1 MINERIEK
9 VALETIEKEFSPVI
23 GYQSI
28 KKELIKICD
37 IMQNIDFYSKL
48 GVSVP
53 NGLLLSGEPGLGKT
67 LMANCFIKAS
77 GRRAFVCRKDKPDGD
92 FVNYIK
98 SIFDEAIRNSPSI
111 VFLDDM
117 DKFANGDSHHRNS
130 EEFVTIQSC
139 IDDAKNK
146 DVFVLATI
154 NDEDNL
160 PGSLLRA
167 GRFDNRITVVAPKGE
182 DAEKI
187 VEYYI
192 KKKKFVSDVDVKT
205 ITRLLNYASCA
216 ELETVINEAG
226 VNAGFNRKEKIEM
239 DDIVKA
245 CLRIIHKAPEK
256 ENAHSPEVL
265 EAVAY
270 HEAGHAVIAEVLEP
284 GSVNFVSVRSH
295 DGNTGGFTNI
305 YQPEEYWIKKQYME
319 NRVTV
324 ILGGKAA
331 TETVFGETDVGVNSD
346 LRRAFDIVERFA
358 DDYCSNSFDRW
369 VPNSRECSNGVVERR
384 DMQLAFEME
393 NFYHKAKKIL
403 VDNRE
408 FLDKL
413 ATALMNKDILTS
425 VEIQA
430 IKATCKMVA

>member
-1 MINERIEK
+1 MNEQIKLCE
-9 VALETIEKEFSPVI
+9 IEKEFEQVI

-28 KKELIKICD
+28 KKEMLTICD
-37 IMQNIDFYSKL
+37 IMQNSEFYSKL

-53 NGLLLSGEPGLGKT
+53 NGLLLSGDPGLGKT

-77 GRRAFVCRKDKPDGD
+77 GRKAFTCRKDKPDGD
-92 FVNYIK
+92 FVNHIK
-98 SIFDEAIRNSPSI
+98 STFDEAVKNAPSI
-111 VFLDDM
+111 VFLDDL
-117 DKFANGDSHHRNS
+117 DKYSNGDEYHKNS
-130 EEFVTIQSC
+130 EEFVTVQSC
-139 IDDAKNK
+139 IDDAKGKN
-146 DVFVLATI
+146 VFVLATI
-154 NDEDNL
+154 NDEDAIPN
-160 PGSLLRA
+160 SLLRA
-167 GRFDNRITVVAPKGE
+167 GRFDNRIEVKSPKGE

-187 VEYYI
+187 VEHYI
-192 KKKKFVSDVDVKT
+192 KKKNFVSDVDVKT
-205 ITRLLNYASCA
+205 ITKLLNSASCA
-216 ELETVINEAG
+216 ELECVINQAG
-226 VNAGFNRKEKIEM
+226 VYAGFNRKDKIEM

-265 EAVAY
+265 KYVAY

-295 DGNTGGFTNI
+295 GGNTGGFTNY
-305 YQPEEYWIKKQYME
+305 YQPDEYWIKKQYME

-331 TETVFGETDVGVNSD
+331 TETVFGETDVGSNSD
-346 LRRAFDIVERFA
+346 LHRAFDIVERFV
-358 DDYCSNSFDRW
+358 DDYCSTSFDRW
-369 VPNSRECSNGVVERR
+369 IQGREYSQGASERR
-384 DMQLAFEME
+384 DMQISVEME
-393 NFYHKAKKIL
+393 KFYHDAKKIL
-403 VDNRE
+403 IDNRE

-413 ATALMNKDILTS
+413 AQALMNKDILTS

>member
-1 MINERIEK
+1 MNEQIKLCE
-9 VALETIEKEFSPVI
+9 IEKEFEQVI

-28 KKELIKICD
+28 KKEMLTICD
-37 IMQNIDFYSKL
+37 IMQNSEFYSKL

-53 NGLLLSGEPGLGKT
+53 NGLLLSGDPGLGKT

-77 GRRAFVCRKDKPDGD
+77 GRKAFTCRKDKPDGD
-92 FVNYIK
+92 FVNHIK
-98 SIFDEAIRNSPSI
+98 STFDEAVKNAPSI

-117 DKFANGDSHHRNS
+117 DKFANGDEYHKNS
-130 EEFVTIQSC
+130 EEFVTVQSC
-139 IDDAKNK
+139 IDDAKGKN
-146 DVFVLATI
+146 VFVLATI
-154 NDEDNL
+154 NDEDAI
-160 PGSLLRA
+160 PKSLLRA
-167 GRFDNRITVVAPKGE
+167 GRFDNRIEVKSPKGE

-187 VEYYI
+187 VEHYI
-192 KKKKFVSDVDVKT
+192 KKKNFVSDVDVKT
-205 ITRLLNYASCA
+205 ITKLLNSASCA
-216 ELETVINEAG
+216 ELECVINQAG
-226 VNAGFNRKEKIEM
+226 VYAGFNRKDKIEM

-256 ENAHSPEVL
+256 EHAYSPEVL
-265 EAVAY
+265 KYVSY

-295 DGNTGGFTNI
+295 GGNTGGFTNY

-331 TETVFGETDVGVNSD
+331 TETVFGETDVGSNSD
-346 LRRAFDIVERFA
+346 LRRAFDIVERFV
-358 DDYCSNSFDRW
+358 DDYSSNGFDRW
-369 VPNSRECSNGVVERR
+369 IQDGYTSEGIRERR
-384 DMQLAFEME
+384 DTQMSYEME
-393 NFYHKAKKIL
+393 KFYQKAKKIL
-403 VDNRE
+403 IDNRE

-413 ATALMNKDILTS
+413 ATALINKDILTS
-425 VEIQA
+425 VEIEA

>member
-1 MINERIEK
+1 MVEK
-9 VALETIEKEFSPVI
+9 EQVSVAEIEKEFEPVI
-23 GYQSI
+23 GYKSI
-28 KKELIKICD
+28 KNEMIKICD
-37 IMQNIDFYSKL
+37 IMRNSEFYYKL

-53 NGLLLSGEPGLGKT
+53 NGLLLSGDPGLGKT

-77 GRRAFVCRKDKPDGD
+77 GRKAFTCRKDKPDGD
-92 FVNYIK
+92 FVKHIK
-98 SIFDEAIRNSPSI
+98 STFDEAVKNTPSI

-117 DKFANGDSHHRNS
+117 DKFSANGDEYHRNS
-130 EEFVTIQSC
+130 EEFVTVQSC

-154 NDEDNL
+154 NDEDAI
-160 PGSLLRA
+160 PESLLRA
-167 GRFDNRITVVAPKGE
+167 GRFDNRIEVNSPKGE

-187 VEYYI
+187 VEHYI
-192 KKKKFVSDVDVKT
+192 KRKNFVSDVDVKT
-205 ITRLLNYASCA
+205 ITRLLNGASCA
-216 ELETVINEAG
+216 ELETVINQAG
-226 VNAGFNRKEKIEM
+226 VYAGFGRKDKIEM

-256 ENAHSPEVL
+256 EQAHSPEVL
-265 EAVAY
+265 KSVAY

-295 DGNTGGFTNI
+295 GGSAGGFTNY

-331 TETVFGETDVGVNSD
+331 TETVFGETDVGANSD
-346 LRRAFDIVERFA
+346 LHRAFDIVERFV
-358 DDYCSNSFDRW
+358 DDYCSNGFDRW
-369 VPNSRECSNGVVERR
+369 IQNHNPSQGLLER
-384 DMQLAFEME
+384 QSAQISFEME
-393 NFYHKAKKIL
+393 NFYKKAKKIL
-403 VDNRE
+403 IDNRE

-413 ATALMNKDILTS
+413 AQALMNKDVLTS
-425 VEIQA
+425 VEIES

>member
-1 MINERIEK
+1 MMNERIET
-9 VALETIEKEFSPVI
+9 ATLEQLEKEFEPVI
-23 GYQSI
+23 GYKSI
-28 KKELIKICD
+28 KKELIRICD
-37 IMQNIDFYSKL
+37 IMQNSEFYSKL

-53 NGLLLSGEPGLGKT
+53 NGLLLSGDPGLGKT

-77 GRRAFVCRKDKPDGD
+77 GRKAFTCRKDKPDGD
-92 FVNYIK
+92 FVNHIK
-98 SIFDEAIRNSPSI
+98 STFDEAVKNAPSI

-117 DKFANGDSHHRNS
+117 DKFANGDRYHRNS
-130 EEFVTIQSC
+130 EEFVTVQSC

-146 DVFVLATI
+146 DVFVLASI
-154 NDEDNL
+154 NDEDAI
-160 PGSLLRA
+160 PESLLRA
-167 GRFDNRITVVAPKGE
+167 GRFDNRITVVSPKGE

-187 VEYYI
+187 VEHYI
-192 KKKKFVSDVDVKT
+192 KKKNFVSEVDVKT
-205 ITRLLNYASCA
+205 ITRLLNGASCA
-216 ELETVINEAG
+216 ELETVINQAG
-226 VNAGFNRKEKIEM
+226 VYAGFNRKEKIEM

-256 ENAHSPEVL
+256 EYAHSPEVL
-265 EAVAY
+265 KAVAY

-295 DGNTGGFTNI
+295 GGNAGGFTNY

-331 TETVFGETDVGVNSD
+331 TETVFGETDVGANND
-346 LRRAFDIVERFA
+346 LHRAFDIVLRFV
-358 DDYCSNSFDRW
+358 DDYCSNGFDRW
-369 VPNSRECSNGVVERR
+369 IQDNQSSQGTSERR

-393 NFYHKAKKIL
+393 NFYKKAKKIL
-403 VDNRE
+403 IDNRE
-408 FLDKL
+408 FLDKV

>member
-1 MINERIEK
+1 MNEKTNE
-9 VALETIEKEFSPVI
+9 VTLEQIEKEFEPVI
-23 GYQSI
+23 GYKSI

-37 IMQNIDFYSKL
+37 IMQNIELYTQL

-77 GRRAFVCRKDKPDGD
+77 GRKAYTCRKDKPDGE
-92 FVNYIK
+92 FVNHIK
-98 SIFDEAIRNSPSI
+98 STFDEAVKNAPSI
-111 VFLDDM
+111 VFLDDL
-117 DKFANGDSHHRNS
+117 DKYSNGDEYHKNS
-130 EEFVTIQSC
+130 EEFVTVQSC
-139 IDDAKNK
+139 IDDAKGKN
-146 DVFVLATI
+146 VFVLATI
-154 NDEDNL
+154 NDEDAI
-160 PGSLLRA
+160 PKSLLRA
-167 GRFDNRITVVAPKGE
+167 GRFDNRIDVVSPKGE

-192 KKKKFVSDVDVKT
+192 KKKNFVSDVDIKT
-205 ITRLLNYASCA
+205 ITRLLNGASCA

-226 VNAGFNRKEKIEM
+226 IYAGFNRKDKIEM

-256 ENAHSPEVL
+256 EFAHSPEVL
-265 EAVAY
+265 KYVAY

-295 DGNTGGFTNI
+295 GGSTGGFTNY
-305 YQPEEYWIKKQYME
+305 YQPDEYWIKKQYME

-324 ILGGKAA
+324 LLGGKAA
-331 TETVFGETDVGVNSD
+331 TETVFGETDVGSNND
-346 LRRAFDIVERFA
+346 LHRAFDIAIRFV
-358 DDYCSNSFDRW
+358 DDYCSNSFDRRIQG
-369 VPNSRECSNGVVERR
+369 REYSNGVVERR
-384 DMQLAFEME
+384 DMQLSFEME
-393 NFYHKAKKIL
+393 KFYHKAKKIL
-403 VDNRE
+403 TLNRE